1 MNYLDGTYRFFL
13 DDKLIH
19 EEKNALT
26 TVGRSIIIKSL
37 LGIIPNFANAI
48 GYGIGGKENTI
59 DPSTNLITD
68 NSLQFEIGK
77 VAVGGSSLSLDNG
90 MQSLIY
96 SGVIQDTS
104 EYFIY
109 EVGLFPS
116 NISDRFL
123 GIRSTTLFSFN
134 GISNFSQFGTASGTY
149 MSTNSAARI
158 GSDMVFVPNLDG
170 STGYLQYNNT
180 SGELNILDTF
190 TSQDVFK
197 LAGFNVSSTSSSVI
211 FRMHTDDSSYYELL
225 FNTPSASGYF
235 ISEKEKFSVSTI
247 GTPQW
252 SNISYVRFWQTGGAG
267 GILLDGLKIN
277 TGSYFI
283 DTNTGMI
290 SRAVLSTP
298 IRKPATTPLTIEYT
312 LNVGFNEGF

>member
-1 MNYLDGTYRFFL
+1 MNYFDGTYKFYL
-13 DDKLIH
+13 GDELVH

-48 GYGIGGKENTI
+48 GYGIGQKQNTL
-59 DPSTNLITD
+59 DPITNLITD

-77 VAVGGSSLSLDNG
+77 VAVNGSSLSLDNG
-90 MQSLIY
+90 MQSLVY

-123 GIRSTTLFSFN
+123 GIRSTTIFGFN
-134 GISNFSQFGTASGTY
+134 GIGNFSQFGTASGAY

-158 GSDMVFVPNLDG
+158 GSDMVFIPNLDG
-170 STGYLQYNNT
+170 VTGYLQYNNNL
-180 SGELNILDTF
+180 GELNILDTF
-190 TSQDVFK
+190 TAQDIFK
-197 LAGFNVSSTSSSVI
+197 LAAFNVSSISSSVI

-225 FNTPSASGYF
+225 FNIPSASGYF
-235 ISEKEKFSVSTI
+235 IVEKEKYDVVTI
-247 GTPQW
+247 GSPQW
-252 SNISYVRFWQTGGAG
+252 SNISYVKFWQTGGTAG
-267 GILLDGLKIN
+267 VLLDGLKIN
-277 TGSYFI
+277 TGPYFI

-290 SRAVLSTP
+290 SRAVLNTP
-298 IRKPATTPLTIEYT
+298 IRKPPTTPLTIEYT